1 MKYKIL
7 KFISKILAI
16 IGGVFGII
24 TMVAVVI
31 VGCTGLAPFA
41 MCVLMAAFLDPDCT
55 TINEYFKEKGLN
67 VTYTRK
73 EEENN

>member
-1 MKYKIL
+1 MKRKIL
-7 KFISKILAI
+7 KFISKILAT

-24 TMVAVVI
+24 TMVAVVT

-67 VTYTRK
+67 VTYSRK

>member
-7 KFISKILAI
+7 NFISKALAVI
-16 IGGVFGII
+16 SGIFGVIAMI
-24 TMVAVVI
+24 AVVV
-31 VGCTGLAPFA
+31 VGCLGLAPFA
-41 MCVLMAAFLDPDCT
+41 MFLLMAAFLDPDCT